1 MKKLLVVLTALSLP
15 CFLVHAQEAD
25 DTQTGV
31 GLSIIPRLDLS
42 PEFSDGKGDFTLGN
56 SSLYSLFE
64 GSISDKLSFSVAN
77 HWLGFYATDP
87 LFDDTKALYDNTLKR
102 YNNWLDWANL
112 TYDTGAFSFTLGKDM
127 VMTGGIEFDDYDV
140 DVHPNLSSTLWNG
153 FDCYQWGAKAGWAF
167 AEDQQLNLQATLSPW
182 VEKVFD
188 EPVLNYSLGWNG
200 SLAGVETI
208 WSVTG
213 LGLGDGQ
220 FAPIVA
226 LGQRTELGP
235 VSVGLDLF
243 WIDKTDSV
251 LDGVTVM
258 PSARWTLSERFD
270 LFLKAGYEKRSLSA
284 LFQDNFFGGAVL
296 NYYPLPDSQALRLHA
311 AVSYVKDWA
320 LTCVSLGATWRFEFG
335 F

>member
-56 SSLYSLFE
+56 SSLYSLLE
-64 GSISDKLSFSVAN
+64 GSISEKLSFSVAN

-112 TYDTGAFSFTLGKDM
+112 TWTSGAMSVTLGKDM
-127 VMTGGIEFDDYDV
+127 INTGGIEFDDYDV
-140 DVHPNLSSTLWNG
+140 DVHPNLSSSLWNLL
-153 FDCYQWGAKAGWAF
+153 DCYQWGAKLGWAF
-167 AEDQQLNLQATLSPW
+167 AEEQQISLQATLAPC
-182 VEKVFD
+182 VENVFD
-188 EPVLNYSLGWNG
+188 KAEFNYSLGWNG
-200 SLAGVETI
+200 SLGGVETL
-208 WSVTG
+208 WSITG
-213 LGLGDGQ
+213 LGMGEGEY
-220 FAPIVA
+220 APVVA

-235 VSVGLDLF
+235 VNAGLDLF
-243 WIDKTDSV
+243 YIDNTDSQ
-251 LDGVTVM
+251 LDGFTVM
-258 PSARWTLSERFD
+258 PSARWTLSDRFE
-270 LFLKAGYEKRSLSA
+270 LFLKAGYEKRK

-320 LTCVSLGATWRFEFG
+320 LTCVSLGVTWRFEFG
-335 F
+335 L